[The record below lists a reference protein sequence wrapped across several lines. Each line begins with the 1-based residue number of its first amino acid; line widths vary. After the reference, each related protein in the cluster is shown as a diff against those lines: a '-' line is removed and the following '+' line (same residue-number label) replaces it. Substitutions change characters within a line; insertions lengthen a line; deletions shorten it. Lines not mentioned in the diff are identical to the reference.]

1 MSNNNQE
8 EGKANEAPPNL
19 VEEIERFPEF
29 VRRDQTDG
37 IFIDFSQD
45 GALQKLI
52 NLSKCPFNER
62 LTYTKHLADLL
73 QLIGDAANEHLK
85 QIIDFIIA
93 DNDDIKRTLLVQL
106 PQVIDYLKVQPQ
118 GYAQIRDIL
127 TPALF
132 QLIGNENLDIKEDSG
147 KILAQIGDI
156 MNKDDRGK
164 YILTKVLNMAHD
176 DQVDDNRIVAIQLL
190 TQMAHCFG
198 TELCEQFVGLE
209 ILSLGEDPQLR
220 VRKES
225 VLNLPIVGKVVSQ
238 EFFQQRL
245 LPFYI
250 RKSQD
255 NFWGIRKACVEIIVE
270 ISNICNNKVK
280 EIELTELLLNCLKDQ
295 SKWVKIAAYKNLGPF
310 IVTLENCHASEKLF
324 DHYTKMTDNTINSL
338 SNENEILISCAQY
351 FPAILKVYGEKKW
364 NQLQKTFSFL
374 LKSNIKKVKKPIACS
389 LHEIALILG
398 QEKAEKDL
406 FNVLDQILKD
416 PNDEV
421 KYGAISHLAQFMK
434 VFDSQKRENFLDVFL
449 ILQKDPKKWRI
460 RELIAKQIDELTL
473 MFNSETVFRY
483 IMPISFKL
491 CNDTVAIVREEAA
504 KKVHS
509 ILLQLLSEKA
519 ETSEIFFECV
529 VNNIKAFSI
538 SNRFNQRQ
546 TFVLMCNQLMMYDKI
561 FKEYFMDAFE
571 ALSKDKVVNVRISLA
586 HAVSQHIKQNGP
598 LKEDPKILQIV
609 EQLSKDKSRDVRSHF
624 VNVDD
629 FIQNK
634 EMNLTDL
641 IDQLGQITKNTG
653 ARLEAVRNNSSQIQ
667 PRQPEQSLLDDEVED
682 PSIENNQQEVSQSE
696 TVNQA
701 NGESQHLAEQ
711 QKSSSNNQEAVE
723 HKEEQ
728 KSEGGQQNVEEQ
740 QNQVVQEEQKS
751 AEEQVQ
757 QKEEKGQ
764 VQTEENQQQD
774 VSIDSNSSREE
785 EGQLIS
791 NKENNNSSEE
801 SQSQDSQ

>member
-1 MSNNNQE
+1 MSNTNQE
-8 EGKANEAPPNL
+8 EGKATEAPINL

-93 DNDDIKRTLLVQL
+93 DNDDIKRTLLAQL

-198 TELCEQFVGLE
+198 TDLCEQFVGLE

-586 HAVSQHIKQNGP
+586 HAVSHHIKQNGP
-598 LKEDPKILQIV
+598 LKDDPKILQIV
-609 EQLSKDKSRDVRSHF
+609 EQLSNDKSRDVRSHF
-624 VNVDD
+624 VDVGD
-629 FIQNK
+629 FIQVNI
-634 EMNLTDL
+634 LDQTL
-641 IDQLGQITKNTG
+641 QLGQNT
-653 ARLEAVRNNSSQIQ
+653 ASRLANVKKISGQVQ
-667 PRQPEQSLLDDEVED
+667 PKQPESLLDDEEVEEPLNEKKD
-682 PSIENNQQEVSQSE
+682 DERSHPEIANQTNGDSQDQPKQQESPSNNEDAQE
-696 TVNQA
+696 HK
-701 NGESQHLAEQ
+701 GQ
-711 QKSSSNNQEAVE
+711 QKQE
-723 HKEEQ
+723 
-728 KSEGGQQNVEEQ
+728 EEQ
-740 QNQVVQEEQKS
+740 QQSDEQQNKPVQDEQKP
-751 AEEQVQ
+751 AEEKDDQ
-757 QKEEKGQ
+757 QLKEENEQ
-764 VQTEENQQQD
+764 VKTEENQQQD
-774 VSIDSNSSREE
+774 VSIDSSSNNSKEE

-791 NKENNNSSEE
+791 KDENKNSSEE

>member
-8 EGKANEAPPNL
+8 EGKANESHPNIPNL

-106 PQVIDYLKVQPQ
+106 PQVIDYLKVLPQ

-364 NQLQKTFSFL
+364 SQLQKTFSFL

-586 HAVSQHIKQNGP
+586 HTVSHHIKQNGP
-598 LKEDPKILQIV
+598 LKDDPKILQIV
-609 EQLSKDKSRDVRSHF
+609 EYLSKDKCRDVKSHF

-634 EMNLTDL
+634 ILEQM
-641 IDQLGQITKNTG
+641 DQLNKSTS
-653 ARLEAVRNNSSQIQ
+653 ARLEKLKKNNNQIQ
-667 PRQPEQSLLDDEVED
+667 PKQPEQSLLDDEVED
-682 PSIENNQQEVSQSE
+682 PLIESKEQEVSLLE
-696 TVNQA
+696 TVNKTNGDSEDQA
-701 NGESQHLAEQ
+701 KQ
-711 QKSSSNNQEAVE
+711 QESSSNNQDGQE
-723 HKEEQ
+723 HKEQQ
-728 KSEGGQQNVEEQ
+728 KPEEQ
-740 QNQVVQEEQKS
+740 QQKGDEEQNKS
-751 AEEQVQ
+751 VQDKQKPAEEKEDQQ
-757 QKEEKGQ
+757 QKEENGQ
-764 VQTEENQQQD
+764 VKTEENQQQD
-774 VSIDSNSSREE
+774 VSIDSGREE

-791 NKENNNSSEE
+791 KDENKNNSEE
-801 SQSQDSQ
+801 SKSQDSQ